1 MGQLNAFVHVSIDG
15 FFAGPHGEIDWFKQ
29 IGKDDEYEQFTHE
42 SASGGSTL
50 VMGRKTYDMMK
61 GYWPTPQASEQD
73 PKMAAVMTRSP
84 KIVFSR
90 TLKGT
95 PDEANWKNT
104 RVVHEIDPGEVRKL
118 KDTNRD
124 LTILGSGTVLQQ
136 LTNLGLVDEYEL
148 VVVPIVLGRGRR
160 LFEDVEETSMRL
172 VESRGFRNGLTVLR
186 YGPNPN
192 GHA

>member
-1 MGQLNAFVHVSIDG
+1 MSRLNAFVHVSIDG

-29 IGKDDEYEQFTHE
+29 VRKDDEYERFTQD

-61 GYWPTPQASEQD
+61 GYWPTPQAREQD
-73 PKMAAVMTRSP
+73 PKMAEVMTRSP

-95 PDEANWKNT
+95 PDEPNWKST

-118 KDTNRD
+118 KDASRD
-124 LTILGSGTVLQQ
+124 LTILGSGSVLQQ
-136 LTNLGLVDEYEL
+136 LTNLGLVDEYGL

-160 LFEDVEETSMRL
+160 LFEDVKETSLRL
-172 VESRGFRNGLTVLR
+172 VESRGFRNGLTLLR
-186 YGPNPN
+186 YGAN
-192 GHA
+192 GRA